1 MSDKLQILLSDR
13 KLDVAVKKLDTV
25 EYFHAKTIH
34 EAAEVH
40 TQGNKPDS
48 FLRMDDTKAYIIT
61 RTLMGENTATVGS
74 CKSDGENSL
83 ACNESLENSLAPVRS
98 LENSLGSNGTLDC
111 LILKDAKGGEYNVAE
126 LEQRDAYLAAT
137 HMQRLPAEL
146 EEGIVFTPSRS
157 QGSYFREDLM
167 MKYAQY
173 LDKKLEAACL
183 DALNALRK
191 FEQLPAEKKVDILID
206 TATEILREDL
216 HPKQSAEK
224 RLETKTKTKYLFSVL
239 DSMIPVGEDKAEYY
253 QILNGGTNL
262 LFKHTSSEMKELASG
277 SKSPREYM
285 SDSCIY
291 AIELVEGFVCSDLL
305 GMRSARVK
313 LTKAQLAK
321 SLKEALAKVEPSL
334 FKWTDEIDFL
344 ANENKKTKI
353 LTEVTLKSD
362 YTTSKLVTNL
372 KQLT

>member
-40 TQGNKPDS
+40 TEGNKPAN

-61 RTLMGENTATVGS
+61 RTLMGENTVFVAHCKSEGENTAFVAS
-74 CKSDGENSL
+74 CKSEGENSL
-83 ACNESLENSLAPVRS
+83 VCNEH
-98 LENSLGSNGTLDC
+98 LDS
-111 LILKDAKGGEYNVAE
+111 LILKDKKGGEYNVAE
-126 LEQRDAYLAAT
+126 LEQRNAYLAAT

-146 EEGIVFTPSRS
+146 EQGIVFTPSAK

-239 DSMIPVGEDKAEYY
+239 DSMIPAGEDKAEYY

-305 GMRSARVK
+305 GMRSAKVK
-313 LTKAQLAK
+313 LTKAQLVK

-344 ANENKKTKI
+344 VNENKKTKI